1 MTFTI
6 NKEYSKSTKASRKLK
21 KTTTPKQL
29 EKLSC
34 GISVVKFGQVSHP
47 MQFSYFM
54 NRQLCAE
61 LIIH

>member
-21 KTTTPKQL
+21 KTTPKQL
-29 EKLSC
+29 EKLSG
-34 GISVVKFGQVSHP
+34 GISVIKFGQVSHP
-47 MQFSYFM
+47 MQFFYYM